1 MKLYETT
8 LPGGATLRGW
18 LRDETESMPGYNT
31 RPAVLVVPGGG
42 YCHVADREGDPVAA
56 QFFAAGY
63 NVFLLT
69 YNVADTPDKAP
80 LHFIPLRDAAGAL
93 LHLRRHAAELRV
105 DPARVAICGFSAGGH
120 LAASTAMLAADVE
133 ADLGLQPGE
142 TIADAQPNAVIL
154 SYPVITAGPYA
165 HAGSIDT
172 LAGDDAALHAHFSLE
187 NQVRPG
193 LPPFFIWHMV
203 EDELVPTQ
211 NSLLLASSLQAAG
224 VPYELHLFPH
234 GAHGSS
240 LCTHEV
246 NYPIR
251 RNIAWMPLCIDWL
264 DETFGY
270 RCREAF

>member
-18 LRDETESMPGYNT
+18 LRDETASMPSYNT

-80 LHFIPLRDAAGAL
+80 LHFIPLRDAARAL

-120 LAASTAMLAADVE
+120 LAASTALIAADVKDE
-133 ADLGLQPGE
+133 LGLQGAE
-142 TIADAQPNAVIL
+142 TVDAARPNAVIL
-154 SYPVITAGPYA
+154 CYPVITGGPFA
-165 HAGSIDT
+165 HAWSIDT
-172 LAGDDAALHAHFSLE
+172 LAGDDAALHDRFSLE
-187 NQVRPG
+187 NQVTDGPG
-193 LPPFFIWHMV
+193 TPPFFVWHTV
-203 EDELVPTQ
+203 DDELVPVE
-211 NSLLLASSLQAAG
+211 NSLLLAGALRRAG
-224 VPYELHLFPH
+224 VPFEMHLFTH
-234 GAHGSS
+234 GAHGGST
-240 LCTHEV
+240 CTNEV
-246 NYPIR
+246 GSPSA
-251 RNIAWMPLCIDWL
+251 RNRAWMPLAIDWL
-264 DETFGY
+264 ADVFDY
-270 RCREAF
+270 HF